1 MAKDTAE
8 ILLESDEDEPK
19 PILARWQYG
28 LGKTLAFTS
37 DVKDRWSA
45 EWLTWDGYA
54 KFWPQ
59 VVRETM
65 RRGDNGELD
74 FVIEKNDDEAMIS
87 VSALNDDGS
96 FLNELDAEVRVVSPA
111 GNASVVELRQSGPGF
126 YEATLPLDERG
137 SYVFRLTGNDGG
149 VSRVL
154 PYSYPDEHHFYPPDN
169 ELLGELAASTGGV
182 FDPDASRIFATDNE
196 SIVRPTP
203 MWPYLAVVA
212 LLLYFADLLLRRLR
226 IFEEGA

>member
-1 MAKDTAE
+1 
-8 ILLESDEDEPK
+8 
-19 PILARWQYG
+19 
-28 LGKTLAFTS
+28 
-37 DVKDRWSA
+37 
-45 EWLTWDGYA
+45 
-54 KFWPQ
+54 
-59 VVRETM
+59 
-65 RRGDNGELD
+65 
-74 FVIEKNDDEAMIS
+74 MIS

-169 ELLGELAASTGGV
+169 ELLGELAASTG
-182 FDPDASRIFATDNE
+182 AS
-196 SIVRPTP
+196 STP
-203 MWPYLAVVA
+203 MQAASSRQTTKASSGPRQCGPIWLSLRCCSTSPTFSCVA
-212 LLLYFADLLLRRLR
+212 CGFSRKAPDPESSR
-226 IFEEGA
+226 